1 MEMVTRYVEDLRGL
15 LSQGSLS
22 EQKAFM
28 RSFVKKVRVTG
39 KEVLIIY
46 TIPLP
51 PDGATHER
59 AGVLS
64 IVHDGGAEGIRTP
77 DLLRAREALS
87 QLSYS
92 PFYPAAA
99 VLAVSPQRK
108 KWWAIED
115 SNL

>member
-1 MEMVTRYVEDLRGL
+1 MQLADMEMVTRYVEDLRGL

-22 EQKAFM
+22 EQKTFI
-28 RSFVKKVRVTG
+28 RSFVKEVRVMG

-51 PDGATHER
+51 PDGAIHER

-77 DLLRAREALS
+77 DLLCAGEILN
-87 QLSYS
+87 Q
-92 PFYPAAA
+92 P
-99 VLAVSPQRK
+99 
-108 KWWAIED
+108 
-115 SNL
+115 